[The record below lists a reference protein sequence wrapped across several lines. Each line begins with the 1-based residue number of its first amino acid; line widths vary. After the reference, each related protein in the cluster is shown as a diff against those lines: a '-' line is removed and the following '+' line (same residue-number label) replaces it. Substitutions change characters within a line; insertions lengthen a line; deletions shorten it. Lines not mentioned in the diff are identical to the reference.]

1 MGEVDNIIVY
11 VTSANVREGKKIAEM
26 LLTRKKAA
34 CVNIVPAVE
43 SYYWWR
49 GEIAS
54 AKECLL
60 IIKSNSELLDDIVD
74 LVKKEHTYDIP
85 EIIAV
90 PIMGGSGDYLKWVQ
104 GEVCK

>member
-1 MGEVDNIIVY
+1 MGETTSIIVY
-11 VTSANVREGKKIAEM
+11 VTSANIPEAKKIAGT
-26 LLTRKKAA
+26 LLAQKKAA
-34 CVNIVPAVE
+34 CVNIIPARE

-60 IIKSNSELLDDIVD
+60 IIKTDAELIDEIVE
-74 LVKKEHTYDIP
+74 LVKKGHTYDVP

-90 PIMGGSGDYLKWVQ
+90 PIIGGSGDYLKWIQ
-104 GEVCK
+104 GEICK

>member
-11 VTSANVREGKKIAEM
+11 VTSANIREGKKIAEM